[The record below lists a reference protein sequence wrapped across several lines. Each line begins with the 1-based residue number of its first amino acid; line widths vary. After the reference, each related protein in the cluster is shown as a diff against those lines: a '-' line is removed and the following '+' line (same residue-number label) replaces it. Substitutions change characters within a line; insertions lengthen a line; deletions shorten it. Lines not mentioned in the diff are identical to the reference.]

1 MSDTIEQPE
10 SMLPQ
15 SLTGKHTLV
24 PGSGPAL
31 AFLISGA
38 FWFAIGTIFGLFSAM
53 HLVSPEFF
61 NNMAYFV
68 FGRTRPEHVNTVIY
82 GFVSAM
88 LLGGALYYV
97 PALLKTRLWS
107 TKMGWFSFV
116 MWNITVLSGPI
127 LFPMGISQGREYAEY
142 IWPFDVS
149 LVLAILGVVVNLV
162 MTIVGR
168 QEKILYVSV
177 WYVTGSM
184 LWMTGVYPIGN
195 VMWHP
200 YTGAEAGLID
210 SVLLWFYG
218 HNLVGLLLTPLA
230 LGAAYFV
237 VPRVT
242 KTPLYSHTLSL
253 LGFWLLVAIYT
264 HIGGHHILQTPIP
277 NWLKTVSVV
286 DSIGMIV
293 PVFTVLANLW
303 LTARGKFSLLWHDVG
318 GRWVMVGTLWYL
330 VTCIQGPLQSLP
342 SVQKVTHMT
351 QWTVGHAHIAV
362 LGFSGF
368 IALGLLW
375 HVLPLITRRE
385 LWSKR
390 LVSLQFGLV
399 LFGLAGFFV
408 TLTTAGLI
416 QGGSWRQG
424 VAVYNTLPMMAPY
437 MVLRLVS
444 GLFIITG
451 AWLGLINVVMTIRR
465 GKPFDPN
472 REEEVRQIPIERPQ
486 S

>member
-1 MSDTIEQPE
+1 MNDKNEQPE
-10 SMLPQ
+10 LPLA
-15 SLTGKHTLV
+15 LTGRPALA

-31 AFLISGA
+31 AFLIASA
-38 FWFAIGTIFGLFSAM
+38 FWFGMGTLYGLVSGI
-53 HLVSPEFF
+53 HLVAPEFF
-61 NNMAYFV
+61 NNMAFFV
-68 FGRTRPEHVNTVIY
+68 FGRNRPEHVQTMVF
-82 GFVSAM
+82 GFVSEM

-107 TKMGWFSFV
+107 SKLGWFSFV
-116 MWNITVLSGPI
+116 MWNTTVISGLV
-127 LFPMGISQGREYAEY
+127 LFPMGITQGRAYAEY
-142 IWPFDVS
+142 IWPFNVT
-149 LVLAILGVVVNLV
+149 LVLSIVGVIINLI
-162 MTIVGR
+162 MTIAGR

-210 SVLLWFYG
+210 SVFLWFYA

-230 LGAAYFV
+230 LAAAYFV
-237 VPRVT
+237 IPRVT

-253 LGFWLLVAIYT
+253 LGFWVLVAIYT

-277 NWLKTVSVV
+277 TWLKTVSVV
-286 DSIGMIV
+286 DSIGMLI

-303 LTARGKFSLLWHDVG
+303 LTARGKFGLLWRDAG
-318 GRWVMVGTLWYL
+318 GRWILVGTLWYL

-342 SVQKVTHMT
+342 SVQKITHLT

-362 LGFSGF
+362 LGFAGF

-375 HVLPLITRRE
+375 HVLPLIVRRE

-390 LVSLQFGLV
+390 LVSLQFGLIM
-399 LFGLAGFFV
+399 FGLGGFFV
-408 TLTTAGLI
+408 SLTMAGLI
-416 QGGSWRQG
+416 QGTSWRHG
-424 VAVYNTLPMMAPY
+424 TALYNVLPSLAPY
-437 MVLRLVS
+437 FVLRLVS
-444 GLFIITG
+444 GLFIFTG
-451 AWLGLINVVMTIRR
+451 AWLGLINAVMTVRR
-465 GKPFDPN
+465 GKPLDPL
-472 REEEVRQIPIERPQ
+472 REDEVRQVPIERPQ
-486 S
+486 P